1 MKDAAN
7 LNTDTGGQFW
17 HSLTKLKEQTGGK
30 VYGLMFIV
38 QCSYP
43 IEIIL
48 TLKNKGLPKTKFA
61 CARSLWIIL
70 RNWFNLL

>member
-48 TLKNKGLPKTKFA
+48 TLKTKGLP
-61 CARSLWIIL
+61 
-70 RNWFNLL
+70 